1 MLLLI
6 LLRTGLLIQDRISTV
21 AALIGTPWGFPF
33 APAFAR
39 CILLSSMREWKR
51 FLLIIAAIALLT
63 AAYERTQTAS
73 VMVDAAKAYLS
84 ALKPAQRAQT
94 TIPFDSEER
103 QNFHYTPVP
112 RKGLALREMSAEQ
125 KHLADA
131 LLSAGL
137 SMQGIIKAHT
147 IMSLEQVLK
156 DLELG
161 KGPERDPD
169 KYYVSIFGEPSQ
181 HGSWGFRFEGH
192 HVSLNYTIVDGNI
205 ASSPSFFG
213 ANPAEVKSGPRAG
226 LRALMREED
235 FALELV
241 QSLTDEQRA
250 IAVVDK
256 TAPKEM
262 ITAESRKAALSGQPN
277 GLPFSKMNPKQ
288 KDLLGQLVAEYAS
301 DFPPPI
307 AGMRMDQFRKTQS
320 NLYFAWA
327 GGMKHGDPDYY
338 RIQTP
343 AFLIEFDKTQDNG
356 NHIHSVW
363 RDFTNDWGGDL
374 LAAHYQAA
382 HKQ

>member
-1 MLLLI
+1 MRDWKRLLLI
-6 LLRTGLLIQDRISTV
+6 
-21 AALIGTPWGFPF
+21 IG
-33 APAFAR
+33 AFG
-39 CILLSSMREWKR
+39 
-51 FLLIIAAIALLT
+51 LLT

-73 VMVDAAKAYLS
+73 LMVDTAKAYLA

-94 TIPFDSEER
+94 SIGFDSEER

-112 RKGLALREMSAEQ
+112 RKGLALREMNPEQ
-125 KHLADA
+125 KHLAEA

-137 SMQGIIKAHT
+137 SVQGIIKAHT
-147 IMSLEQVLK
+147 VMSLEQVLK
-156 DLELG
+156 DLELD

-181 HGSWGFRFEGH
+181 HGTWGFRFEGH

-235 FALELV
+235 LALELA

-250 IAVVDK
+250 LAVFDK
-256 TAPKEM
+256 NAPKE
-262 ITAESRKAALSGQPN
+262 IVTAESRKAALSGQPS
-277 GLPFSKMNPKQ
+277 GLPFSKMSSKQ
-288 KDLLGQLVAEYAS
+288 KEVLAQLVAEYAS
-301 DFPPPI
+301 NFPAPI
-307 AGMRMDQFRKTQS
+307 ADMRLDQFRKMQP

-327 GGMKHGDPDYY
+327 GGMKHGDPNYY

-363 RDFTNDWGGDL
+363 RDFTNDFGGDL

-382 HKQ
+382 HK